1 MKVLFI
7 TQDDP
12 FYVRE
17 FFDELADQG
26 SGDIEIA
33 GVDIAPPMNKKSVTA
48 LARQMLDFYGPVDFV
63 RMGIRFVVGRIG
75 TKLPASLRG
84 GRSFSV
90 EQVAERAGWPVD
102 YVKNVNDPAYVDSV
116 KRRAI
121 DVIVSVAAPQIF
133 KLPLIES
140 PRLGCINI
148 HNAKLPQYKG
158 MLPNFWQMYHGNRA
172 VGVTVHRIDETI
184 DGGEILLQ
192 DETAI
197 LPGESLDSLIRRTKR
212 AGVGFI
218 LRVLEQLRSGTT
230 QPISVTGEES
240 SYFTFPTRK
249 DVVEFRKRGYK
260 LI

>member
-17 FFDELADQG
+17 FFDELASQG
-26 SGDIEIA
+26 GGNVDIA
-33 GVDIAPPMNKKSVTA
+33 GVDIAPPMNKKSVGA

-63 RMGIRFVVGRIG
+63 RMGIRFVMSRVG
-75 TKLPASLRG
+75 TKLPAALLGRRG
-84 GRSFSV
+84 FSV
-90 EQVAERAGWPVD
+90 AQVARNAGWSVNH
-102 YVKNVNDPAYVDSV
+102 VANVNDDAYVESV
-116 KRRAI
+116 KARGI
-121 DVIVSVAAPQIF
+121 DVVVSIAAPQIF
-133 KLPLIES
+133 KAPLIAA

-158 MLPNFWQMYHGNRA
+158 MLPNFWQMYHGNRS

-192 DETAI
+192 DETDI
-197 LPGESLDSLIRRTKR
+197 LPGESLDNLIRRTKR
-212 AGVGFI
+212 AGVGFV

-230 QPISVTGEES
+230 QPVSVEGEES

-249 DVVEFRKRGYK
+249 DVIEFRKRGYK